1 MTEWKSCTA
10 VERRPGKLS
19 GTWTFA
25 GTRVPVSALFENLGS
40 GATVEQF
47 LGWFPGVEEW
57 KVRGCSSTRS
67 QRPQDSGE
75 IVKILFDQGT
85 PVPLR
90 QHLAGHSVDTASEKG
105 WSDLDN
111 GDLIDLAEQEGYEVF
126 VTTDQGMRYQQNL
139 AAKRLSSCSPRH
151 GPRSNTE
158 SKRSV
163 LS

>member
-1 MTEWKSCTA
+1 MEGPS
-10 VERRPGKLS
+10 
-19 GTWTFA
+19 
-25 GTRVPVSALFENLGS
+25 
-40 GATVEQF
+40 
-47 LGWFPGVEEW
+47 
-57 KVRGCSSTRS
+57 CSSTRS
-67 QRPQDSGE
+67 QRPQDSGV

-139 AAKRLSSCSPRH
+139 AAKRLAIV
-151 GPRSNTE
+151 
-158 SKRSV
+158 V
-163 LS
+163 LLSTAWPEIQHRIEEIRTVVIEIQPGELQEVRI